1 MYNSLRNVAILFA
14 GSIVLLGMLS
24 FSAYHEVR
32 ESLEYAKSVERIHII
47 QHEAEQ
53 LGATLK
59 ELENSHKG
67 YVFTKEDQYLN
78 LIFASKEQISK
89 LLASLQR
96 KVKDNESQLFRLES
110 FKRGFRKHIA
120 FLNNSIRAIRTAGK
134 VDNDAVSKSQI
145 QANQMLRDLSSFQ
158 NYQKQLLS
166 VRGMQ
171 KDQTDN
177 EMSRK
182 MFLFALFT
190 VILLLVS
197 FGLIFSELRKRITFQ
212 DELERK
218 IEELK
223 RSNSELEQFA
233 YVASHDMQEPLRKIR
248 AFSDMLLIRQRAVL
262 NEDGKSTLQKIAKS
276 SERLQNLINDLLAFS
291 RLVNKNAQNVET
303 VSLDILLSDV
313 LKDLS
318 MLTIEKN
325 AIIEY
330 DHLPTISGVSFQL
343 HQLLLNLI
351 SNALKFSKNGI
362 APHITIRYRL
372 LLGSKI
378 FNIPEVKPFLTY
390 HEITISDNGIGFEQE
405 YADKIFMI
413 FQRLHAKSQF
423 EGTGIG
429 LAVCKRVVTNHN
441 GYIKAESV
449 SGHGATFTIY
459 LPNNRNEE

>member
-1 MYNSLRNVAILFA
+1 
-14 GSIVLLGMLS
+14 
-24 FSAYHEVR
+24 
-32 ESLEYAKSVERIHII
+32 
-47 QHEAEQ
+47 
-53 LGATLK
+53 
-59 ELENSHKG
+59 
-67 YVFTKEDQYLN
+67 
-78 LIFASKEQISK
+78 
-89 LLASLQR
+89 
-96 KVKDNESQLFRLES
+96 
-110 FKRGFRKHIA
+110 
-120 FLNNSIRAIRTAGK
+120 
-134 VDNDAVSKSQI
+134 
-145 QANQMLRDLSSFQ
+145 MLRDLSSFQ

-177 EMSRK
+177 QMSRK

-303 VSLDILLSDV
+303 VSLDVLLSDV

-318 MLTIEKN
+318 ILTIEKN

-330 DHLPTISGVSFQL
+330 DHLPTISGVNFQL
-343 HQLLLNLI
+343 HQLFLNLI

-429 LAVCKRVVTNHN
+429 
-441 GYIKAESV
+441 
-449 SGHGATFTIY
+449 
-459 LPNNRNEE
+459 

>member
-1 MYNSLRNVAILFA
+1 MYNSLRNVVILFA

-32 ESLEYAKSVERIHII
+32 ESLEYAKSVERMHII

-67 YVFTKEDQYLN
+67 YVLTQETQYLN
-78 LIFASKEQISK
+78 LIFACKEQIGR
-89 LLASLQR
+89 LVFSLQK
-96 KVKDNESQLFRLES
+96 KVQENDSQLQRLES
-110 FKRGFRKHIA
+110 FKRGFRKHIT
-120 FLNNSIRAIRTAGK
+120 FLNNSIRSVRINQQYDWDAIA
-134 VDNDAVSKSQI
+134 KSQN
-145 QANQMLRDLSSFQ
+145 QASLMLRDLSSFQ
-158 NYQKQLLS
+158 NYQRQLLS

-212 DELERK
+212 DELEKK

-291 RLVNKNAQNVET
+291 RLVNKNTQNVES
-303 VSLDILLSDV
+303 VSLDALLAEV

-330 DHLPTISGVSFQL
+330 DHLPTISGVNFQL
-343 HQLLLNLI
+343 HQLFLNLI

-372 LLGSKI
+372 LLGSKV

-390 HEITISDNGIGFEQE
+390 HEIAISDNGIGFEQE

-441 GYIKAESV
+441 GYIRAESV
-449 SGHGATFTIY
+449 ANHGATFTIY